1 MYLKG
6 MLALATVCG
15 RVIAGRKQRWK
26 RDTILAQSM
35 RIGPSAAGGVSGLKL
50 TSIDK
55 AENSKEE
62 REVADVLK
70 AWQGQVG
77 KLKSAIAEVKRLTGK
92 EIGKIPELR
101 DTIPVRVAKEIEGGL
116 KGYRPCALCGLKREE
131 RVLKVDYELED
142 SFGEWWVD
150 NVSMHRA
157 CRNFWEQHRES
168 LRQR

>member
-1 MYLKG
+1 

-70 AWQGQVG
+70 SWQGQVG

-92 EIGKIPELR
+92 EIGKIPELK
-101 DTIPVRVAKEIEGGL
+101 DTIAVRVAKEIEGGL

-131 RVLKVDYELED
+131 RVLKVDYEIED